1 MESIWQHSAIKLNR
15 MVSIWSWIGRIVP
28 LAYIPAS
35 LAYFH
40 YNSENILNTI
50 TLTLFIVAPT
60 IAITWWWWAMD
71 TMKWLSH
78 LYTNSLE
85 KQHEIIKELR
95 LIRQEFNKAENDS
108 TRNR

>member
-71 TMKWLSH
+71 IMKWLST
-78 LYTNSLE
+78 LYSDTLDKQTAILE
-85 KQHEIIKELR
+85 EIKDIKKE
-95 LIRQEFNKAENDS
+95 IYKPKN
-108 TRNR
+108 